1 MSVGTRTDTK
11 SYDMFSV
18 SIFYIVSLCRCVK
31 YQSVKRKVHKIILR
45 IANIRQFTEKIA
57 VTAARLRFF
66 SRHICWYLL
75 EAT

>member
-45 IANIRQFTEKIA
+45 IANMRQFTEKIA

-66 SRHICWYLL
+66 RVQSPYLL
-75 EAT
+75 VSP